1 MYSNRLMQ
9 SGGPKK
15 MWMVYILTGCLS
27 IAYYKS
33 KMSSSLL
40 CWCLVLVL
48 MSVDI
53 KLANTLRQSL
63 LISNYVLPYG
73 EKIWLA
79 QFNCQVTRWRP
90 VSTTGRSACVCR
102 SICRRRSRIS
112 RTVECS
118 TSLRSSL
125 SGRGKVPSR
134 RRNTSPSSACSI
146 WTPTLMPR

>member
-1 MYSNRLMQ
+1 
-9 SGGPKK
+9 
-15 MWMVYILTGCLS
+15 MVYILTGCLS

-73 EKIWLA
+73 EKI
-79 QFNCQVTRWRP
+79 
-90 VSTTGRSACVCR
+90 
-102 SICRRRSRIS
+102 
-112 RTVECS
+112 
-118 TSLRSSL
+118 
-125 SGRGKVPSR
+125 
-134 RRNTSPSSACSI
+134 
-146 WTPTLMPR
+146 